1 VEGRIM
7 ELVNERAIRSQ
18 QLRYFVAGNTS
29 RTGHGGSDGIE
40 NILELWVI
48 SKISASGN
56 RGLS

>member
-1 VEGRIM
+1 M

-29 RTGHGGSDGIE
+29 RTGYGGSDGIE